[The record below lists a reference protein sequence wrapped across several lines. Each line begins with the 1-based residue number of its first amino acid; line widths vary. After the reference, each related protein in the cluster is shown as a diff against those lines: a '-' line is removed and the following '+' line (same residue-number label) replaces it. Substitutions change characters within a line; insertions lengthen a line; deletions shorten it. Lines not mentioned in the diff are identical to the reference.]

1 QLVDKQQKQQQQQLQ
16 QPQHLLQISPTV
28 AAAAVA
34 ASAAPVSQTTS
45 KASHRRSHSQTK
57 FKIRKTESVQETHF
71 DGSNTTTTPTKRA
84 ASKKRH
90 SMRKSRSLDA
100 EAYTLACVQS
110 PLWATLTNARTI
122 NEILQDEY

>member
-1 QLVDKQQKQQQQQLQ
+1 QLVGNQQQQQHQPAQEQ
-16 QPQHLLQISPTV
+16 QTHLLQSSPSTT
-28 AAAAVA
+28 AAATLSPQPTGRA
-34 ASAAPVSQTTS
+34 ASHQRA
-45 KASHRRSHSQTK
+45 HSQK
-57 FKIRKTESVQETHF
+57 KLKIRKTESVQETTF
-71 DGSNTTTTPTKRA
+71 GATTTSAAATTTSKR
-84 ASKKRH
+84 ASKKRS

>member
-1 QLVDKQQKQQQQQLQ
+1 LAEQQKVQQQQQQ
-16 QPQHLLQISPTV
+16 QQQQQKQLLQISPT
-28 AAAAVA
+28 AAATQI
-34 ASAAPVSQTTS
+34 SS
-45 KASHRRSHSQTK
+45 KVTHKRSHSQTK
-57 FKIRKTESVQETHF
+57 FKIRKTESVQETHL
-71 DGSNTTTTPTKRA
+71 GETPTKRA
-84 ASKKRH
+84 ASKKRF